1 VDPLAVAGGD
11 AGLEVGFEPKAR
23 YGPYYEWSRRQEGRL
38 VHRIIPAALAKPGQ
52 QALEN
57 QRQIQ
62 ALLVQWEQE
71 TVK

>member
-1 VDPLAVAGGD
+1 LLD
-11 AGLEVGFEPKAR
+11 AGWSLVGFEERGVGKRA
-23 YGPYYEWSRRQEGRL
+23 
-38 VHRIIPAALAKPGQ
+38 VVGQ

-71 TVK
+71 TVKELLEPEAQ